1 MDACVVHVHVWDRE
15 YGKAIIC
22 MCSTYIRVGQRI
34 PVCGC
39 VRACAYM
46 CLCVRGSARVCVCTG
61 ERQRESE
68 EGDVGRVGQMRDVG
82 WVRGFTWAHAA
93 NVSAVPNAMQ
103 QSGAQALPGGGPA
116 RSGVESAVRGCGLW
130 VAGAGGLGPL
140 PGGGA
145 ARGTADRSPSPD
157 GTADKSPSRHVDG
170 TLSTFTV
177 LLKVATLLNW
187 PLEVAT

>member
-1 MDACVVHVHVWDRE
+1 MYA
-15 YGKAIIC
+15 
-22 MCSTYIRVGQRI
+22 
-34 PVCGC
+34 
-39 VRACAYM
+39 
-46 CLCVRGSARVCVCTG
+46 G

-68 EGDVGRVGQMRDVG
+68 EGDVGRVGQTRDVG
-82 WVRGFTWAHAA
+82 WVRGFMWAHAA
-93 NVSAVPNAMQ
+93 NVIAVPNAVQ
-103 QSGAQALPGGGPA
+103 QSGAQALSGGGPA

-130 VAGAGGLGPL
+130 VAGVGEFGAL
-140 PGGGA
+140 PGPGA

-187 PLEVAT
+187 PLEIAT